1 MMEAADDADGNGP
14 ELEDEE
20 FMNQPFTADNEARIL
35 ALCQHSDKLGVAI
48 YLEGENVIKVSSDLP
63 SSHADMAYTLEG
75 LKAGLNPSLILTTTN
90 ISNNSEL
97 LQLLVAPLT
106 EGGEPYAHQ
115 VLKNACWDYAS
126 AVRSTCANLR
136 VLELLQRG
144 NTPGGGGGGGGGGRR
159 LDGDMGADWS
169 NDEERAFNLLSGV
182 IDFNAEQ
189 SVRALGALIS
199 HLQSSVFSLEVDGSV
214 PVLAVREMDLL
225 AALRVDAL
233 SLRSLGIFCE
243 EAHPNVLHGRGRSKE
258 GFSVFALYD
267 RTRSVPGRRCLREWF
282 ARPSTDLRVIHARQD
297 GVELLMRPEHAEL
310 VRVIGAGLARGFDL
324 PRLLLRVKRVTA
336 VYRDWCRI
344 VQSAEAAAVVHDALA
359 VLRRRTTHA
368 PYAAFLD
375 AVLSGISAPVMR
387 RVART
392 LAGVIDVAASMD
404 EKDLVLKHGLSP
416 RLDTLRTTL
425 GDLYNILHTV
435 GGRIMHEN
443 PLLDD
448 LTVEYVPQVGY
459 LIALAGRNR
468 EFAPPTFQFAF
479 AQRDTVFFKNELML
493 KLDVELGDIYA
504 DIADCKAQVVRQLE
518 DYLLSEEVDLQATAA
533 SLAELDAVLSLAS
546 AAVDLGLV
554 RPAVV
559 EENVV
564 VVKGGRH
571 PLQEL
576 VVDAFIPNDT
586 LLAAGGGHG
595 TVALVTGANWSGK
608 SVYIKQV
615 HARARAGELSY
626 RICGFLFMLFEGS
639 SAAVAFMQS
648 TQEVLKKAGRRA
660 GLPGARGLV
669 PAVREGHHRPH
680 RPHLHAHPDGGELLA
695 AAERL
700 HHRHVAGRQDGAPRD
715 AALAAADRRVWQ
727 GHQRDGWRRAAHGAR
742 AAARRRRRA
751 RALQGAADAPLPR
764 GLPPGPRGAARRP
777 GGAHR
782 PAGGLRVPHGG
793 ARARERWKRTGRR
806 QRRQRCGERPRAPLP
821 AGAGGDGHLARLCL
835 RAHGRPARARRSAR
849 HHRDA
854 QRGRRARDGR
864 RVRECRR
871 QRRRRQ
877 QPVRDQRGLGRG
889 KGGLAAAR

>member
-144 NTPGGGGGGGGGGRR
+144 NTPGGGGGGGGGRR

-479 AQRDTVFFKNELML
+479 AQRDTVFFKNELM
-493 KLDVELGDIYA
+493 
-504 DIADCKAQVVRQLE
+504 R
-518 DYLLSEEVDLQATAA
+518 
-533 SLAELDAVLSLAS
+533 
-546 AAVDLGLV
+546 LV
-554 RPAVV
+554 R
-559 EENVV
+559 
-564 VVKGGRH
+564 
-571 PLQEL
+571 
-576 VVDAFIPNDT
+576 
-586 LLAAGGGHG
+586 AA
-595 TVALVTGANWSGK
+595 T
-608 SVYIKQV
+608 
-615 HARARAGELSY
+615 
-626 RICGFLFMLFEGS
+626 
-639 SAAVAFMQS
+639 
-648 TQEVLKKAGRRA
+648 
-660 GLPGARGLV
+660 
-669 PAVREGHHRPH
+669 
-680 RPHLHAHPDGGELLA
+680 
-695 AAERL
+695 
-700 HHRHVAGRQDGAPRD
+700 
-715 AALAAADRRVWQ
+715 
-727 GHQRDGWRRAAHGAR
+727 RDGCLSMAA
-742 AAARRRRRA
+742 
-751 RALQGAADAPLPR
+751 
-764 GLPPGPRGAARRP
+764 
-777 GGAHR
+777 
-782 PAGGLRVPHGG
+782 
-793 ARARERWKRTGRR
+793 
-806 QRRQRCGERPRAPLP
+806 
-821 AGAGGDGHLARLCL
+821 
-835 RAHGRPARARRSAR
+835 
-849 HHRDA
+849 
-854 QRGRRARDGR
+854 
-864 RVRECRR
+864 
-871 QRRRRQ
+871 
-877 QPVRDQRGLGRG
+877 
-889 KGGLAAAR
+889 